1 MISYFQ
7 AMFKSLNANR
17 APGELAHAFALGML
31 LAFVPKGNLLWIFL
45 FIVTFFFRINRGT
58 LFLSIILGSIF
69 IPLLDPLFDSTGYAI
84 LTHPALVPTFTKWLD
99 TPFVAFT
106 RFNNT
111 IVMGALA
118 WGIILYIPFYILA
131 RLFIRLWRNTLY
143 QYFIRSKVY
152 QLLIRI
158 PLLKLLLKIAEA
170 KHD

>member
-1 MISYFQ
+1 MVNYFQ

-45 FIVTFFFRINRGT
+45 FILTFFFRINRGT

-69 IPLLDPLFDSTGYAI
+69 IPLADPLFDSTGYAI
-84 LTHPALVPTFTKWLD
+84 LTHPALTPTFAAWLD

-106 RFNNT
+106 RFNNSV
-111 IVMGALA
+111 VMGGLA

-131 RLFIRLWRNTLY
+131 RIFIRVWRNTLY
-143 QYFIRSKVY
+143 QYFARSKAY
-152 QLLIRI
+152 QFLMKVPFI
-158 PLLKLLLKIAEA
+158 KLLLKIGEVT
-170 KHD
+170 HE

>member
-1 MISYFQ
+1 MVNYFQ
-7 AMFKSLNANR
+7 QMFKSLNANR

-45 FIVTFFFRINRGT
+45 FILTFFLRINRGT

-69 IPLLDPLFDSTGYAI
+69 IPLVDPFFDTTGYAI
-84 LTHPALVPTFTKWLD
+84 LTHPALTPTFAKWLD

-111 IVMGALA
+111 IVMGGLA

-131 RLFIRLWRNTLY
+131 RIFIRLWRNTLCA
-143 QYFIRSKVY
+143 YFKRSKVY
-152 QLLIRI
+152 QFLMKVPFIKLI
-158 PLLKLLLKIAEA
+158 LKIS
-170 KHD
+170 DVNRG